1 MSQVREFLKKNGYD
15 LNIIGS
21 KYFVDIFEEIVDK
34 LLDDYDISEIKEMYP
49 ALCLEYYHFYY
60 EVPRMEFLNEIDYF
74 SQNGYRGKS
83 DIEIKLWNEPTID
96 KLIRLGNKYIHEQKQ
111 IESNKQ
117 LVKSQM

>member
-1 MSQVREFLKKNGYD
+1 MSQVREFLRENGYD
-15 LNIIGS
+15 LNIVGS

-34 LLDDYDISEIKEMYP
+34 LLDDYDISEIKEIYP

-96 KLIRLGNKYIHEQKQ
+96 KLIRLGNRYIHEQKQ

>member
-1 MSQVREFLKKNGYD
+1 MSQVKEFLRKNGYD

-21 KYFVDIFEEIVDK
+21 KYFVDILEEIVDK
-34 LLDDYDISEIKEMYP
+34 LLDDYDISEIKEIYP

-96 KLIRLGNKYIHEQKQ
+96 KLIRLGNRYIHEQKQ

>member
-1 MSQVREFLKKNGYD
+1 MSQVKEFLRKNGYD

-21 KYFVDIFEEIVDK
+21 KYFVDILEEIVDK
-34 LLDDYDISEIKEMYP
+34 LLDDYDISEIKETYP

-96 KLIRLGNKYIHEQKQ
+96 KLIRLGNRYIHEQKQ

>member
-1 MSQVREFLKKNGYD
+1 MSQVREFLRENGYD
-15 LNIIGS
+15 LNIVGS

-34 LLDDYDISEIKEMYP
+34 LLDGYDISEIKEIYP
-49 ALCLEYYHFYY
+49 VLCLEYYHFYY

-96 KLIRLGNKYIHEQKQ
+96 KLIRLGNRYIHKQKQ

>member
-1 MSQVREFLKKNGYD
+1 MSQVREFLRENGYD
-15 LNIIGS
+15 LNIVGS

-34 LLDDYDISEIKEMYP
+34 LLDDYDISEIKEIYP

-74 SQNGYRGKS
+74 SQNGYRGKN

-96 KLIRLGNKYIHEQKQ
+96 KLIRLGNRYIHEQRQ

>member
-1 MSQVREFLKKNGYD
+1 MSQVREFLRENGYD
-15 LNIIGS
+15 LNIVGS
-21 KYFVDIFEEIVDK
+21 KYFVDVFEEIVDK
-34 LLDDYDISEIKEMYP
+34 LLDGYDISEIKEIYP

-96 KLIRLGNKYIHEQKQ
+96 KLIRLGNRYIHEQKQ

-117 LVKSQM
+117 LIKSQM